1 MRSIFPFGLVLLLV
15 PVVTNTLRAQPS
27 GPPGIPD
34 SVRVE
39 QTLSEMRST
48 VHLTDEQVPKIRTIL
63 MESNAAT
70 RRIRASG
77 EMDRQALRDMMR
89 ATDERI
95 HAVLTSEQWPAYE
108 KYREERR
115 RMMRNRMRD
124 MQEKQ
129 Q

>member
-1 MRSIFPFGLVLLLV
+1 MRSILSLSFALLLG
-15 PVVTNTLRAQPS
+15 PAIPNTLLGQPS

-39 QTLSEMRST
+39 QTLSDIRSS
-48 VHLTDEQVPKIRTIL
+48 VHLTDEQVPTIRTIL
-63 MESNAAT
+63 TESNAAM

-77 EMDRQALRDMMR
+77 EMDRQALRELMR
-89 ATDERI
+89 ATDEKI

-108 KYREERR
+108 KYRDERR

>member
-1 MRSIFPFGLVLLLV
+1 MRSIISWSFALLLG
-15 PVVTNTLRAQPS
+15 PVIPNSLLAQPS

-39 QTLSEMRST
+39 QTLSDMRST
-48 VHLTDEQVPKIRTIL
+48 VHLTDEQVPKIRAIL
-63 MESNAAT
+63 TESNAAI
-70 RRIRASG
+70 RRIRASE

-89 ATDERI
+89 ATDEKI